1 MADTKRLGSYV
12 TSALGQA
19 RFKAFIPPPLPP
31 QPALDFSKFQK
42 QLDIANVALGRLDEA
57 IKHLPSLDHIL
68 YSFVRKEAL
77 LSSQIEGTQSS
88 FSDLLLFEL
97 DEAPG
102 VPVDDVEE
110 VSNYVAAIQYG
121 LRRMAGGFPI
131 SLRLIREM
139 HKILLKG
146 ARGHDKAPGE
156 FRKSQNWVGGPSP
169 ELAQF
174 VPPPV
179 DHVMPCLDAF
189 EKFLHDETIDLPLLV
204 KAGLV
209 HVQFETIHPFLD
221 GNGRLGRLLITL
233 MLCAAGVLKQPAMY
247 LSLYLKANRLD
258 YYDRLSR
265 VRTEGD
271 WEGWLAFFLYGIGE
285 VSTQTTETA
294 GRIVQLFA
302 TNADRINQIGRAR
315 LSATVLHELMQKSPL
330 ITLPKAAEAMGV
342 SLPTAI
348 KSMENL
354 TELGITEEVTGQR
367 RNRVFVYKAYL
378 DMLSEGTEP
387 IRQKKL

>member
-1 MADTKRLGSYV
+1 M
-12 TSALGQA
+12 
-19 RFKAFIPPPLPP
+19 
-31 QPALDFSKFQK
+31 
-42 QLDIANVALGRLDEA
+42 ALGRLDEA
-57 IKHLPSLDHIL
+57 IKHLPSIDHIL

-110 VSNYVAAIQYG
+110 VSNYVAAIQHG
-121 LRRMAGGFPI
+121 LKRMEEGFPL

-139 HKILLKG
+139 HQILLNG
-146 ARGHDKAPGE
+146 ARGHDKSPGE
-156 FRKSQNWVGGPSP
+156 FRKSQNWIGGPSP
-169 ELAQF
+169 DLARF

-179 DHVMPCLDAF
+179 DYLMPCLDAL
-189 EKFLHDETIDLPLLV
+189 ERFLHDETIELPLLV
-204 KAGLV
+204 KAGLI

-233 MLCAAGVLKQPAMY
+233 LLCAAGVLKQPSLY
-247 LSLYLKANRLD
+247 LSLFLKANRQD
-258 YYDRLSR
+258 YYERLNR

-271 WEGWLAFFLYGIGE
+271 WEGWLAFFLHGIGE
-285 VSTQTTETA
+285 VSTQTTDTA
-294 GRIVQLFA
+294 GKIVQLFA
-302 TNADRINQIGRAR
+302 ANADKINRIGRAR
-315 LSATVLHELMQKSPL
+315 LSATVLHEVMQKSPL
-330 ITLPKAAEAMGV
+330 ITLPKAAEVMAV

-354 TELGITEEVTGQR
+354 LDLGITQEVTGQR
-367 RNRVFVYKAYL
+367 RNRVFVYKDYL
-378 DMLSEGTEP
+378 EMLSEGTEP
-387 IRQKKL
+387 IQPRR